1 MAETVKALAERIVL
15 GRVLAP
21 FGLQGWVKVHS
32 ESRPMT
38 DIGRYRVW
46 QLKKKNVWVDVRVK
60 SFKTQGKGLIAK
72 LEGVNDCSQAE
83 ALAGAEIAVT
93 PSQLPALAH
102 GDFYWRDLMG
112 LRVFTTDG
120 VDLGVVD
127 HLMETG
133 ANDVL
138 VICGERERLV
148 PFIMDQFVLAV
159 DLAERRITVDWDP
172 DFE

>member
-1 MAETVKALAERIVL
+1 MTELASKPIDRIVL
-15 GRVLAP
+15 GRVLSP

-32 ESRPMT
+32 ESRPID

-46 QLKKKNVWVDVRVK
+46 QLKLKNAWVDMRVK
-60 SFKTQGKGLIAK
+60 SFKAQGKGLIAK
-72 LEGVNDCSQAE
+72 LEGVNDCNQAE

-93 PSQLPALAH
+93 SSQLPVLAQD
-102 GDFYWRDLMG
+102 DFYWRDLIG
-112 LRVFTTDG
+112 LRVFTKDG

-138 VICGERERLV
+138 VLSGERERLV
-148 PFIMDQFVLAV
+148 PFIMNQFVLAV
-159 DLAERRITVDWDP
+159 DLVERRITVDWDP

>member
-1 MAETVKALAERIVL
+1 MTVLVERIVL
-15 GRVLAP
+15 GKVLAP

-32 ESRPMT
+32 ESRPIT

-46 QLKKKNVWVDVRVK
+46 QLKLKGAWVDMRVK

-72 LEGVNDCSQAE
+72 LEGVNDCNQAE
-83 ALAGAEIAVT
+83 ALAGAEIAVAS
-93 PSQLPALAH
+93 SQLPTLAQ
-102 GDFYWRDLMG
+102 GEFYWRDLIGMQV
-112 LRVFTTDG
+112 LTTEG
-120 VDLGVVD
+120 VALGTVD

-138 VICGERERLV
+138 VIQGERERLV

-159 DLAERRITVDWDP
+159 DLVERRITVDWDP
-172 DFE
+172 DFD

>member
-1 MAETVKALAERIVL
+1 MTEPVKMLPERIVL
-15 GRVLAP
+15 GKVLAP

-46 QLKKKNVWVDVRVK
+46 QLKQKNVWVDVRVK

-72 LEGVNDCSQAE
+72 LEGVNDCNQAE
-83 ALAGAEIAVT
+83 ALAGAEIAV
-93 PSQLPALAH
+93 PISQLPVLTH
-102 GDFYWRDLMG
+102 GDYYWRDLIGMQ
-112 LRVFTTDG
+112 VFTREG
-120 VDLGVVD
+120 VALGAVD
-127 HLMETG
+127 HMMETG

-138 VICGERERLV
+138 VIQGERERLV
-148 PFIMDQFVLAV
+148 PFIMEQFVLAV

-172 DFE
+172 EFE